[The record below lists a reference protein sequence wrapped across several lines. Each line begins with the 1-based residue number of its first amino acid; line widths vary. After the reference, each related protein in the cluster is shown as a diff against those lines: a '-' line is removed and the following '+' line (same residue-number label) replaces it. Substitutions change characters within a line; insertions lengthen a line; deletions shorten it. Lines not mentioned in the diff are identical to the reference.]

1 VRSWKRGNV
10 MKHDRTW
17 TKLARDRAAPL
28 QPVAAVAA
36 TTMGGDPYGA
46 AQPFTPTMS
55 STLDAIAS
63 KLGEGRNLVK
73 SVWDY
78 VDVKDDD
85 DKTRITKSLLAGYK
99 ADGVEGLKRAAYSLE
114 ANGISKQMLS
124 SVLKGAIRDGVLG
137 NQKLVFKGY
146 DATTL
151 GMYADDLRLGR

>member
-1 VRSWKRGNV
+1 MAKPFAHGTVRSWKRGNV

-63 KLGEGRNLVK
+63 KLGEGRQP
-73 SVWDY
+73 SVEE
-78 VDVKDDD
+78 D
-85 DKTRITKSLLAGYK
+85 DKEHIVNALLAGYE
-99 ADGVEGLKRAAYSLE
+99 ANGIAGLKGAAYSLE
-114 ANGISKQMLS
+114 AGGVSKKMLS
-124 SVLKGAIRDGVLG
+124 SVLKGAIRDGMLDG
-137 NQKLVFKGY
+137 EKLVFKGH